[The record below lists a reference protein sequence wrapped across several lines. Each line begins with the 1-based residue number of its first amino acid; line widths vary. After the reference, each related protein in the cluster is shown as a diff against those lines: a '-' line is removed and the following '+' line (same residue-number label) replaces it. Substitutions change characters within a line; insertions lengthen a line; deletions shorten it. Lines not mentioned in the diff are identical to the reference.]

1 MDDFLQTEFQWVKS
15 WWKDNK
21 PGSGTGFHV
30 GGGPIEVGK
39 EKSTIQREQWFETQ
53 PLDASAINRIDT
65 LQLVTKSAAKSLSTE
80 KPDGLWTWFEL
91 RVRGKHDKH
100 HRKLPNG
107 QSLAWFS
114 HSNPFGDDK
123 CEWRRGQIFTKK
135 DAVLEHLKDGDSI
148 SVWVAACS
156 AYTNSV
162 DEGYLLLGSRIL
174 PDAHQKINFD
184 NSQSQIP
191 EIHVYGQKRQECLMF
206 PTDGPSSQMEVV
218 MVDSSVDL
226 LVRLLSQNEN
236 DWTVKGPPAQ
246 DNNFIGLHSVMQLDK
261 IEGKD
266 KKVFFQV
273 SKQIAVA
280 QKRTVDS
287 HSPLAALATS
297 TDPRVM
303 VWDDC
308 QAGKTVGLAQEVES
322 NAKVLIYQMHAP
334 LSEGGYWE
342 KAKALA
348 IKNTF
353 PVFVVIDIDDLR
365 DRGFRI
371 SRGIS
376 WDKTMEDFQ
385 HSANAIIADL
395 LLPCNIHLIVRFG
408 YEGVAWVQ
416 PGSIAA
422 KEVEKAAAKAQ
433 EDAENS
439 EKAKKAQ
446 QTKEESQRA
455 AEEAR
460 KAKVE
465 AQEAVKKAQ
474 AAKEAGD
481 SGGTNHL
488 EKEAQTA
495 KHNYATKNADAA
507 QKARAARQ
515 AQDESEAQAAEDAK
529 AVRKSIAELPD
540 KARFI
545 SHLVPDMTE
554 DDLLGRH
561 NGRMPGIEMAFV
573 AGLAAFLVTEPDGSL
588 ENLGPT
594 QVGGAVERAIIW
606 SHRFASA
613 GFCKDSS
620 GVLNYPE
627 ARSINNDQIAKPKVI
642 YADSCGSKDGK
653 WSLFNQI
660 EGWQM
665 EVAVETVKTGT
676 TLIENTVPTARY
688 GDLKTADRVEI
699 EGFRSTAAVIHEY
712 LHGKASRPLSIAV
725 FGQPGAGKSFGVKE
739 VIKTVLSSFGKGLKK
754 DWKPIE
760 ANLSQFKDQSD
771 LSGIFDDVRDMIISG
786 DIPAVLFDEFDSA
799 LDKQALGWL
808 KYFLAPMQDGKYL
821 QSGSVRSLGRA
832 IFVFIGGTSST
843 FEDFTGESINSKKY
857 DESQSQTNDAQ
868 SLQKQKRAIK
878 DREAKKPDFVSRLSA
893 HINVAGPNKSG
904 NDKGDKMWVMRRAM
918 LLRSMLERRLGTKDK
933 ADKSISVDET
943 LLTALLKHKKIP
955 HGSRSM
961 ELLLQ
966 MSRLSEGQKFDL
978 SALPSN
984 NQLGMHV
991 ELGEFQG
998 DLTTPCFEQ
1007 DFRPIDTVLYNRQM
1021 WCTWEAKEN
1030 AAKGKAQPM
1039 ASGET
1044 SAPQGK
1050 EQLDASGEESGV
1062 GQSVINLDA

>member
-1 MDDFLQTEFQWVKS
+1 MDEYVQSNLNWLESS
-15 WWKDNK
+15 WWKDNE
-21 PGSGTGFHV
+21 PGSGSGFHV
-30 GGGPIEVGK
+30 GGEPIEVK
-39 EKSTIQREQWFETQ
+39 AAEEKDTIQREQWFETQ

-65 LQLVTKSAAKSLSTE
+65 LQLVTKSAAKSLDD
-80 KPDGLWTWFEL
+80 KKLDGLWTWFEL
-91 RVRGKHDKH
+91 RIRGKHDRH
-100 HRKLPNG
+100 HRKLPKG

-123 CEWRRGQIFTKK
+123 CEW
-135 DAVLEHLKDGDSI
+135 DGDSI

-156 AYTNSV
+156 AYANDV
-162 DEGYLLLGSRIL
+162 EDGYLLLGSGIR

-184 NSQSQIP
+184 NSKSQIP
-191 EIHVYGQKRQECLMF
+191 DIHVYGQKRQECLMF

-218 MVDSSVDL
+218 MVDSGVDL

-236 DWTVKGPPAQ
+236 DWTVKGQSAQ
-246 DNNFIGLHSVMQLDK
+246 GNNFIGLHSVMQLDK

-266 KKVFFQV
+266 KKVSFQV

-280 QKRTVDS
+280 QKPMVDS
-287 HSPLAALATS
+287 QSPLPALVKS

-303 VWDDC
+303 VWDDW
-308 QAGKTVGLAQEVES
+308 QGGKTVGLAQDVKS
-322 NAKVLIYQMHAP
+322 KAKVLIYQMHAP
-334 LSEGGYWE
+334 LSEGRYWE

-348 IKNTF
+348 MENTF
-353 PVFVVIDIDDLR
+353 VVVDANDLR

-385 HSANAIIADL
+385 NSVNAIIADL

-416 PGSIAA
+416 PGS
-422 KEVEKAAAKAQ
+422 KAAEEVKNAASKAQ
-433 EDAENS
+433 EDAKNS
-439 EKAKKAQ
+439 KMAKEAQ
-446 QTKEESQRA
+446 PTKEEPQEA
-455 AEEAR
+455 TGEAEKAEAG
-460 KAKVE
+460 
-465 AQEAVKKAQ
+465 AQEAAEKAPVRKE
-474 AAKEAGD
+474 AAEKAPVAKEAGESEATD
-481 SGGTNHL
+481 LL
-488 EKEAQTA
+488 EKEAQA
-495 KHNYATKNADAA
+495 ARKNYAA
-507 QKARAARQ
+507 QKARAARK
-515 AQDESEAQAAEDAK
+515 AQDESEAQAAADAK
-529 AVRKSIAELPD
+529 AVRERIAKLSD
-540 KARFI
+540 KAPFI
-545 SHLVPDMTE
+545 SHLVPDMAE
-554 DDLLGRH
+554 DDLLRRH

-594 QVGGAVERAIIW
+594 QVGGAVKRAIIW

-627 ARSINNDQIAKPKVI
+627 ARSINNDQIPKPNVI
-642 YADSCGSKDGK
+642 YADSCGFKDGK
-653 WSLFNQI
+653 WSLFNQV
-660 EGWQM
+660 ESWQM

-799 LDKQALGWL
+799 LDKALGWL

-843 FEDFTGESINSKKY
+843 FEDFTGESMNSKKA
-857 DESQSQTNDAQ
+857 DESQSQANGAQ
-868 SLQKQKRAIK
+868 DLQQKQKRAIK
-878 DREAKKPDFVSRLSA
+878 DKQAKKPDFISRLSA
-893 HINVAGPNKSG
+893 HINVAGPNKSD
-904 NDKGDKMWVMRRAM
+904 NDKGDEMWIMRRAM

-943 LLTALLKHKKIP
+943 LLTALLKHEKIP

-966 MSRLSEGQKFDL
+966 MSRLSEGQRFDL
-978 SALPSN
+978 SALPSD

-1021 WCTWEAKEN
+1021 WCTWEAKKI
-1030 AAKGKAQPM
+1030 AAKTKAQPV
-1039 ASGET
+1039 ASDKI

-1050 EQLDASGEESGV
+1050 EQLDGSGEGSGA
-1062 GQSVINLDA
+1062 GQSVLNLDA